1 MKKKRLHQNR
11 LGHLPSREKI
21 GGEKRRSHWLHA
33 LLLELGRRSPPPY
46 YRCPWAFVCQCQE
59 AVSVCV
65 VQPEADIRRICVVC
79 PKACVGHP
87 KVCVGC
93 PKVCVGCPKVCVGRP
108 KICVGRPKVCVG
120 RPKACVGVMII
131 WWGSCPEGVPGG
143 KTPWGF
149 LSLERGSAGGIFSPS
164 TSLLQSR
171 ALWEDVG

>member
-1 MKKKRLHQNR
+1 MHFQCP
-11 LGHLPSREKI
+11 G
-21 GGEKRRSHWLHA
+21 A
-33 LLLELGRRSPPPY
+33 L
-46 YRCPWAFVCQCQE
+46 VCQCHKV
-59 AVSVCV
+59 VSVCV

-131 WWGSCPEGVPGG
+131 WWGNCPEVFPRR
-143 KTPWGF
+143 KRCQYVEYR
-149 LSLERGSAGGIFSPS
+149 LSAVYLWREALASRRSS
-164 TSLLQSR
+164 TSNVLRFDDYLCR
-171 ALWEDVG
+171 AKLWGGGESTIGYELHMQ